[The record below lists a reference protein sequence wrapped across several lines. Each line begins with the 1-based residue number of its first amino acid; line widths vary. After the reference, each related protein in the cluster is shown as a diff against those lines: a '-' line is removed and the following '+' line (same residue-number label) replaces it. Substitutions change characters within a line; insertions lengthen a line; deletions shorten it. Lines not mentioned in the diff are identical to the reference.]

1 MLKFIECEK
10 FIENGVPRGKIEFFS
25 GLNICLGEDNAE
37 NSIGKSTFLFAVDFC
52 FGGDSYCSQK
62 ELLKEVGNHKINF
75 CLEFDNEPYYF
86 SRSTE
91 NSKEV
96 AFCDENFN
104 IMKKISDIDFK
115 DFLLE
120 KYNLAETGL
129 SFRQAVTSFIRIF
142 GKESS
147 EIKNIVGVERYNG
160 GKTGILRNLI
170 KLFEEYD
177 EVKSL
182 EEKSAAIQSE
192 QNEFTSVEKSKI
204 VKNGKIKNL
213 SQLKE
218 SKIRVDQLKD
228 ELLQIAEANKI
239 QTETVD
245 AQRAAQA
252 AELERQITVLKRNR
266 TKLLNEKSILEA
278 NLGSETKIQ
287 KEDFEELKSFFPELN
302 IPHLEEI
309 QNFHKQISKILK
321 KETEE
326 ELAKIED
333 KISENENNLIEA
345 MQTLTKL
352 SVPLSIPKKVLE
364 QYASVSIQKNELE
377 GQVCFYKNS
386 EQISRKLKEIKI
398 ELDDKKNSILKE
410 IAVKINQKL
419 EELSVKVNGDDSY
432 APCLNL
438 NSTSSYSF
446 YAPNDSGTGTAYVS
460 MILYDLAILEL
471 TKLPFVI
478 HDSVLFKNLSDS
490 RVIKVFEEYENSRK
504 QIFVSFDKKNSYGSD
519 ELKKTIEKHKVI
531 ELYAGGGELFGRSW
545 AKKKNSN

>member
-10 FIENGVPRGKIEFFS
+10 FIENGVSRGKIEFFS

-96 AFCDENFN
+96 SVCDEDFN
-104 IMKKISDIDFK
+104 ITKKISDVDFK

-147 EIKNIVGVERYNG
+147 EIKNIVGVEGHNG

-218 SKIRVDQLKD
+218 SEIRVDQLKN

-266 TKLLNEKSILEA
+266 TKLLNEKSILES
-278 NLGSETKIQ
+278 NLGSEDKIQ
-287 KEDFEELKSFFPELN
+287 KENFDELKSFFPDVN

-309 QNFHKQISKILK
+309 QNFHNQITKILK

-326 ELAKIED
+326 ELLKLED
-333 KISENENNLIEA
+333 KMSETEKNLIEA
-345 MQTLTKL
+345 TQELTEL

-377 GQVCFYKNS
+377 GQIGFYKNS
-386 EQISRKLKEIKI
+386 SQISSRLKEMKI
-398 ELDDKKNSILKE
+398 ELDNKKLSILKE
-410 IAVKINQKL
+410 IVSKINQKL
-419 EELSVKVNGDDSY
+419 EELSLKVNGNDSY
-432 APCLNL
+432 APRLNL
-438 NSTSSYSF
+438 DSASSYSF

-490 RVIKVFEEYENSRK
+490 RVIRVFEEYENSRK

>member
-129 SFRQAVTSFIRIF
+129 SFRQAITSFIRIF

-218 SKIRVDQLKD
+218 SEIRVDQLKD

-287 KEDFEELKSFFPELN
+287 KKDFEELKSFFPELN

-438 NSTSSYSF
+438 NSASSYIF

-460 MILYDLAILEL
+460 MVLYDLAILEL
-471 TKLPFVI
+471 TNLSFVI
-478 HDSVLFKNLSDS
+478 HDSILFKNLSDN

-504 QIFVSFDKKNSYGSD
+504 QIFVSFDKKNSYESD
-519 ELKKTIEKHKVI
+519 SLKKTIENHTVI

-545 AKKKNSN
+545 AKKKISN

>member
-10 FIENGVPRGKIEFFS
+10 FIENGVLRGKIEFFS

-104 IMKKISDIDFK
+104 IMKKISDVDFK

-120 KYNLAETGL
+120 KYNLAETCL

-147 EIKNIVGVERYNG
+147 EIKNIVGVEGHNG

-182 EEKSAAIQSE
+182 EEKAAAIQSE

-218 SKIRVDQLKD
+218 SEIRVDQLNE

-309 QNFHKQISKILK
+309 QNFHNQITKILK
-321 KETEE
+321 EETEE
-326 ELAKIED
+326 ELLKLED
-333 KISENENNLIEA
+333 KISGNEKNLIEST
-345 MQTLTKL
+345 QELTKL
-352 SVPLSIPKKVLE
+352 RVPLSIPKKVLE

-377 GQVCFYKNS
+377 GQITFYKNS
-386 EQISRKLKEIKI
+386 KQISSRLKETKI
-398 ELDDKKNSILKE
+398 ELDGKKLSILEE
-410 IAVKINQKL
+410 IAAKINRKL
-419 EELSVKVNGDDSY
+419 EEFSGKVNDNDSP
-432 APCLNL
+432 PCLNL

-446 YAPNDSGTGTAYVS
+446 YALNDSGTGTAYVS

-519 ELKKTIEKHKVI
+519 ALKKTIEKHRVI

>member
-10 FIENGVPRGKIEFFS
+10 FIENGVLRRKIEFFS

-37 NSIGKSTFLFAVDFC
+37 NSIGKSTFLFAIDFC

-104 IMKKISDIDFK
+104 IIKKISDVDFK

-147 EIKNIVGVERYNG
+147 EIKNIVGVEGHNG

-182 EEKSAAIQSE
+182 EEKAAAIQSE

-218 SKIRVDQLKD
+218 SEIRVDQLKN

-252 AELERQITVLKRNR
+252 AELERQITILKRNR
-266 TKLLNEKSILEA
+266 TKLLNEKTILEA

-287 KEDFEELKSFFPELN
+287 KENLDELKSFFPELN
-302 IPHLEEI
+302 ILHIEKI
-309 QNFHKQISKILK
+309 QNFHNQIAKILK

-333 KISENENNLIEA
+333 KISGNENNLIEA
-345 MQTLTKL
+345 TQALTEL
-352 SVPLSIPKKVLE
+352 RVPVSIPKKILE
-364 QYASVSIQKNELE
+364 QYAAVSIQKNELE

-419 EELSVKVNGDDSY
+419 EELSGKVNGDDSY

-438 NSTSSYSF
+438 NSASSYIF

-471 TKLPFVI
+471 AKLPFVI
-478 HDSVLFKNLSDS
+478 HDSILFKNLSDS

-504 QIFVSFDKKNSYGSD
+504 QIFVSFDKKNSYESD
-519 ELKKTIEKHKVI
+519 SLKKTIENHTVI

-545 AKKKNSN
+545 AKKKISN

>member
-10 FIENGVPRGKIEFFS
+10 FIEKGLPRGRIEFFP

-52 FGGDSYCSQK
+52 FCGNGYCLQK
-62 ELLKEVGNHKINF
+62 GFLDEAGNHKINF

-91 NSKEV
+91 NYKEV

-104 IMKKISDIDFK
+104 IMKKISDVDFK

-120 KYNLAETGL
+120 KYNLAESGL
-129 SFRQAVTSFIRIF
+129 SFRQAVTPFIRIF

-147 EIKNIVGVERYNG
+147 EIKNIVGVESHFG

-177 EVKSL
+177 EVKVL

-204 VKNGKIKNL
+204 VKNGRIKNL

-218 SKIRVDQLKD
+218 SESKLDQLNE
-228 ELLQIAEANKI
+228 ELLQIAESNKI
-239 QTETVD
+239 QTEIVD
-245 AQRAAQA
+245 AQRAVQA
-252 AELERQITVLKRNR
+252 AELEKQITVLKRNR

-309 QNFHKQISKILK
+309 QNFHNQITKILK
-321 KETEE
+321 EETEE
-326 ELAKIED
+326 ELLKLED
-333 KISENENNLIEA
+333 KISGNEKNLIEST
-345 MQTLTKL
+345 QKLTEL
-352 SVPLSIPKKVLE
+352 RVPLSIPKKILE
-364 QYASVSIQKNELE
+364 QYAAASIQKNDLE
-377 GQVCFYKNS
+377 GQITFYKNS
-386 EQISRKLKEIKI
+386 KQISSRLKETKI
-398 ELDDKKNSILKE
+398 ELDGKKLSILEE
-410 IAVKINQKL
+410 IAAKINRKL
-419 EELSVKVNGDDSY
+419 EEFSGKVNDNDSP
-432 APCLNL
+432 PCLNL

-471 TKLPFVI
+471 TNLPFLI
-478 HDSVLFKNLSDS
+478 HDSVLFKNLSDN

-519 ELKKTIEKHKVI
+519 ALKKTIEKHRVI

>member
-10 FIENGVPRGKIEFFS
+10 FIENGVSRGKIEFFS

-96 AFCDENFN
+96 SVCDEDFN
-104 IMKKISDIDFK
+104 ITKKISDVDFK
-115 DFLLE
+115 DFLFE

-147 EIKNIVGVERYNG
+147 EIKNIVGVEGHNG

-218 SKIRVDQLKD
+218 SEIRVDQLKD
-228 ELLQIAEANKI
+228 ELLQIAESNKI
-239 QTETVD
+239 QTEIVD
-245 AQRAAQA
+245 AQRAVQA
-252 AELERQITVLKRNR
+252 AELEKQITVLKRNR

-302 IPHLEEI
+302 IPHIEEI
-309 QNFHKQISKILK
+309 QNFHNKIARILK

-326 ELAKIED
+326 ELLKLED
-333 KISENENNLIEA
+333 KISVNEKNLIETA
-345 MQTLTKL
+345 QELTEL
-352 SVPLSIPKKVLE
+352 SVPVSIPKKVLE
-364 QYASVSIQKNELE
+364 QYAAVSIQKNELE
-377 GQVCFYKNS
+377 GQIVFYKNS
-386 EQISRKLKEIKI
+386 KQISSRLKETKI
-398 ELDDKKNSILKE
+398 ELDGKKLSILKE
-410 IAVKINQKL
+410 IAAKINRKL
-419 EELSVKVNGDDSY
+419 EEFSDKVNDNDSP
-432 APCLNL
+432 PCLNL

-490 RVIKVFEEYENSRK
+490 RVIRVFEEYENSRK

-519 ELKKTIEKHKVI
+519 ALKKTIEKHRVI

>member
-218 SKIRVDQLKD
+218 SEIRVDQLKD

-438 NSTSSYSF
+438 NSASSYIF

-460 MILYDLAILEL
+460 MVLYDLAILEL
-471 TKLPFVI
+471 TNLSFVI
-478 HDSVLFKNLSDS
+478 HDSILFKNLSDN

-504 QIFVSFDKKNSYGSD
+504 QIFVSFDKKNSYESD
-519 ELKKTIEKHKVI
+519 SLKKTIENHTVI

-545 AKKKNSN
+545 AKKKISN

>member
-10 FIENGVPRGKIEFFS
+10 FIENEVPRGKIEFFS

-170 KLFEEYD
+170 KLFEEY
-177 EVKSL
+177 EEIKNL
-182 EEKSAAIQSE
+182 EEKSDAIQSE
-192 QNEFTSVEKSKI
+192 KDEFSSVEKSKI
-204 VKNGKIKNL
+204 VKDGKIKNL

-218 SKIRVDQLKD
+218 SEIRVDQLKN

-326 ELAKIED
+326 EVAKIED

-438 NSTSSYSF
+438 NSASSYIF

-478 HDSVLFKNLSDS
+478 HDSVLFKNLSDN

-504 QIFVSFDKKNSYGSD
+504 QIFVSFDKKNSYESD
-519 ELKKTIEKHKVI
+519 SLKKTIENHTVI

-545 AKKKNSN
+545 AKKKISN

>member
-10 FIENGVPRGKIEFFS
+10 FIENGVLRRKIEFFS

-37 NSIGKSTFLFAVDFC
+37 NSIGKSTFLFAIDFC

-104 IMKKISDIDFK
+104 IIKKISDVDFK

-147 EIKNIVGVERYNG
+147 EIKNIVGVEGHNG

-218 SKIRVDQLKD
+218 SEIRVDQLKD

-266 TKLLNEKSILEA
+266 TKLLNEKTILEA

-287 KEDFEELKSFFPELN
+287 KENLDELKSFFPELN
-302 IPHLEEI
+302 IPHIEEI
-309 QNFHKQISKILK
+309 QNFHNQIAKILK

-333 KISENENNLIEA
+333 KISGNENNLIEA
-345 MQTLTKL
+345 TQALTEL
-352 SVPLSIPKKVLE
+352 RVPVSIPKKILE
-364 QYASVSIQKNELE
+364 QYAAVSIQKNELE

-386 EQISRKLKEIKI
+386 EQISSKLKEIKI

-419 EELSVKVNGDDSY
+419 EELSGKVNGDDSY

-438 NSTSSYSF
+438 NSASSYIF

-471 TKLPFVI
+471 AKLPFVI
-478 HDSVLFKNLSDS
+478 HDSILFKNLSDS

-504 QIFVSFDKKNSYGSD
+504 QIFVSFDKKNSYESD
-519 ELKKTIEKHKVI
+519 SLKKTIENHTVI

-545 AKKKNSN
+545 AKKKISN

>member
-10 FIENGVPRGKIEFFS
+10 FIENGVSRGKIEFFS

-96 AFCDENFN
+96 SVCDEDFN
-104 IMKKISDIDFK
+104 ITKKISDVDFK

-147 EIKNIVGVERYNG
+147 EIKNIVGVEGHNG

-170 KLFEEYD
+170 KLIEEYD

-218 SKIRVDQLKD
+218 SEIRVDQLKD
-228 ELLQIAEANKI
+228 ELLQIAESNKI
-239 QTETVD
+239 QTEIVD
-245 AQRAAQA
+245 AQRAVQA
-252 AELERQITVLKRNR
+252 AELEKQITVLKRNR

-302 IPHLEEI
+302 IPHIEEI
-309 QNFHKQISKILK
+309 QNFHNKIARILK

-326 ELAKIED
+326 ELLKLED
-333 KISENENNLIEA
+333 KISVNEKNLIETT
-345 MQTLTKL
+345 QELTEL
-352 SVPLSIPKKVLE
+352 SVPVSIPKKVLE
-364 QYASVSIQKNELE
+364 QYAAVSIQKNELE
-377 GQVCFYKNS
+377 GQIVFYKNS
-386 EQISRKLKEIKI
+386 KQISSRLKETKI
-398 ELDDKKNSILKE
+398 ELDGKKLSILKE
-410 IAVKINQKL
+410 IAAKINRKL
-419 EELSVKVNGDDSY
+419 EEFSGKVNDNDSP
-432 APCLNL
+432 PCLNL
-438 NSTSSYSF
+438 NSSSSYSF

>member
-218 SKIRVDQLKD
+218 SEIRVDQLKD

-266 TKLLNEKSILEA
+266 TKLLNEKSILES
-278 NLGSETKIQ
+278 NLGSEDKIQ
-287 KEDFEELKSFFPELN
+287 KENFDELKSFFPELN

-309 QNFHKQISKILK
+309 QNFHKQITKILK

-326 ELAKIED
+326 ELLKLED
-333 KISENENNLIEA
+333 KISEIEKSLIEA
-345 MQTLTKL
+345 MQELTEL
-352 SVPLSIPKKVLE
+352 SVPVSIPKKVLE
-364 QYASVSIQKNELE
+364 QYAAVSIQKNELE
-377 GQVCFYKNS
+377 EQIGFYKNS
-386 EQISRKLKEIKI
+386 KQISNRLKETKI
-398 ELDDKKNSILKE
+398 ELNDKKLSILEE
-410 IAVKINQKL
+410 IVSKINLKL
-419 EELSVKVNGDDSY
+419 EELSGKVNGNDSY
-432 APCLNL
+432 APRLNL
-438 NSTSSYSF
+438 NSASSYNF
-446 YAPNDSGTGTAYVS
+446 YAPKDGGAGTAYVS
-460 MILYDLAILEL
+460 MILYDLAVLEL

-478 HDSVLFKNLSDS
+478 HDSILFKNLSDS

-504 QIFVSFDKKNSYGSD
+504 QIFVSFDKKNSYESD
-519 ELKKTIEKHKVI
+519 SLKKTIENHTVI

-545 AKKKNSN
+545 AKKKISN

>member
-10 FIENGVPRGKIEFFS
+10 FIEKRLPRGRIEFFP

-37 NSIGKSTFLFAVDFC
+37 NSIGKSTFLFAIDFC

-62 ELLKEVGNHKINF
+62 GFLDEAGNHKINF

-91 NSKEV
+91 NSKEI
-96 AFCDENFN
+96 ALCDEDFN
-104 IMKKISDIDFK
+104 ITKKIRDDEFK
-115 DFLLE
+115 KFLLE
-120 KYNLAETGL
+120 KYNLTETGL
-129 SFRQAVTSFIRIF
+129 SFRQVVTSFIRIF

-147 EIKNIVGVERYNG
+147 EIKNIVGVEGHNG

-170 KLFEEYD
+170 KLFEKYD
-177 EVKSL
+177 EVKTL

-192 QNEFTSVEKSKI
+192 QNEFTSVERSKI

-213 SQLKE
+213 FQLKE
-218 SKIRVDQLKD
+218 SESKLDQLNE
-228 ELLQIAEANKI
+228 ELSQIVESNKI

-266 TKLLNEKSILEA
+266 TKLLNEKSILET
-278 NLGSETKIQ
+278 NFGSETKIQ
-287 KEDFEELKSFFPELN
+287 KENLDELKSFFPELN
-302 IPHLEEI
+302 IPHIEEI
-309 QNFHKQISKILK
+309 QNFHNQIAKILK

-333 KISENENNLIEA
+333 KISGNENNLIEA
-345 MQTLTKL
+345 TQALTEL
-352 SVPLSIPKKVLE
+352 RVPVSIPKKILE
-364 QYASVSIQKNELE
+364 QYAAVSIQKNELE

-419 EELSVKVNGDDSY
+419 EELNGKVNGNDSCS
-432 APCLNL
+432 PRLNL
-438 NSTSSYSF
+438 NSSSSYSF
-446 YAPNDSGTGTAYVS
+446 YAPNDNGTGTAYVS

-471 TKLPFVI
+471 TNLPFVI
-478 HDSVLFKNLSDS
+478 HDSILFKNLSDS

-504 QIFVSFDKKNSYGSD
+504 QIFVSFDKKNSYESD
-519 ELKKTIEKHKVI
+519 SLKKTIENHTVI

-545 AKKKNSN
+545 AKKKISN

>member
-10 FIENGVPRGKIEFFS
+10 FIENGVLRRKIEFFS

-37 NSIGKSTFLFAVDFC
+37 NSIGKSTFLFAIDFC

-86 SRSTE
+86 LRSTE

-104 IMKKISDIDFK
+104 IIKKISDVDFK

-147 EIKNIVGVERYNG
+147 EIKNIVGVEGHNG

-182 EEKSAAIQSE
+182 EEKAAAIQSE

-218 SKIRVDQLKD
+218 SEIRVDQLKN

-252 AELERQITVLKRNR
+252 AKLEKQITVLKRNR

-309 QNFHKQISKILK
+309 QNFHNQITKILK
-321 KETEE
+321 EETEE
-326 ELAKIED
+326 ELLKLED
-333 KISENENNLIEA
+333 KISGNEKNLIEST
-345 MQTLTKL
+345 QKLTEL
-352 SVPLSIPKKVLE
+352 RVPLSIPKKILE
-364 QYASVSIQKNELE
+364 QYAAASIQKNELE
-377 GQVCFYKNS
+377 GQITFYKNS
-386 EQISRKLKEIKI
+386 KQISSRLKETKI
-398 ELDDKKNSILKE
+398 ELDGKKLSILEE
-410 IAVKINQKL
+410 IAAKINRKL
-419 EELSVKVNGDDSY
+419 EEFSGKVNDNDSP
-432 APCLNL
+432 PCLNL

-490 RVIKVFEEYENSRK
+490 RVIRVFEEYENSRK

-519 ELKKTIEKHKVI
+519 ALKKTIEKHRVI

>member
-218 SKIRVDQLKD
+218 SEIRVDQLKD

-239 QTETVD
+239 QAETVD

-438 NSTSSYSF
+438 NSASSYIF

-460 MILYDLAILEL
+460 MVLYDLAILEL
-471 TKLPFVI
+471 TNLSFVI
-478 HDSVLFKNLSDS
+478 HDSILFKNLSDN

-504 QIFVSFDKKNSYGSD
+504 QIFVSFDKKNSYESD
-519 ELKKTIEKHKVI
+519 SLKKTIENHTVI

-545 AKKKNSN
+545 AKKKISN

>member
-10 FIENGVPRGKIEFFS
+10 FIENGVLRRKIEFFS

-37 NSIGKSTFLFAVDFC
+37 NSIGKSTFLFAIDFC

-104 IMKKISDIDFK
+104 IIKKISDVDFK

-120 KYNLAETGL
+120 RYNLAETGL

-147 EIKNIVGVERYNG
+147 EIKNIVGVEGHNG

-182 EEKSAAIQSE
+182 EEKAAAIQSE

-218 SKIRVDQLKD
+218 SEIRVDQLKN

-252 AELERQITVLKRNR
+252 AELERQITILKRNR
-266 TKLLNEKSILEA
+266 TKLLNEKTILEA

-287 KEDFEELKSFFPELN
+287 KENLDELKSFFPELN
-302 IPHLEEI
+302 ILHIEEI
-309 QNFHKQISKILK
+309 QNFHNQIAKILK

-333 KISENENNLIEA
+333 KISGNENNLIEA
-345 MQTLTKL
+345 TQALTEL
-352 SVPLSIPKKVLE
+352 RVPVSIPKKILE
-364 QYASVSIQKNELE
+364 QYAAVSIQKNELE

-419 EELSVKVNGDDSY
+419 EELSGKVNGDDSY

-438 NSTSSYSF
+438 NSASSYIF

-471 TKLPFVI
+471 AKLPFVI
-478 HDSVLFKNLSDS
+478 HDSILFKNLSDS

-504 QIFVSFDKKNSYGSD
+504 QIFVSFDKKNSYESD
-519 ELKKTIEKHKVI
+519 SLKKTIENHTVI

-545 AKKKNSN
+545 AKKKISN

>member
-10 FIENGVPRGKIEFFS
+10 FIENGVLRRKIEFFS

-104 IMKKISDIDFK
+104 IMKKISDVDFK
-115 DFLLE
+115 NFLLE
-120 KYNLAETGL
+120 KYNLAETCL

-142 GKESS
+142 GKKSS
-147 EIKNIVGVERYNG
+147 EIKNIVGVEGHNG

-182 EEKSAAIQSE
+182 EEKAAAIQSE

-218 SKIRVDQLKD
+218 SEIRVDQLNE

-309 QNFHKQISKILK
+309 QNFHNQITKILK
-321 KETEE
+321 EETEE
-326 ELAKIED
+326 ELLKLED
-333 KISENENNLIEA
+333 KISGNEKNLIEST
-345 MQTLTKL
+345 QELTKL
-352 SVPLSIPKKVLE
+352 RVPLSIPKKVLE

-377 GQVCFYKNS
+377 GQITFYKNS
-386 EQISRKLKEIKI
+386 KQISSRLKETKI
-398 ELDDKKNSILKE
+398 ELDGKKLSILEE
-410 IAVKINQKL
+410 IAAKINRKL
-419 EELSVKVNGDDSY
+419 EEFSGKVNDNDSP
-432 APCLNL
+432 PCLNL

-519 ELKKTIEKHKVI
+519 ALKKTIEKHRVI

>member
-218 SKIRVDQLKD
+218 SEIRVDQLKD

-266 TKLLNEKSILEA
+266 TKLLNEKSILES
-278 NLGSETKIQ
+278 NLGSEDKIQ
-287 KEDFEELKSFFPELN
+287 KENFDELKSFFPDVN

-309 QNFHKQISKILK
+309 QNFHKQITKILK

-326 ELAKIED
+326 ELLKLED
-333 KISENENNLIEA
+333 KISEIEKSLIEA
-345 MQTLTKL
+345 MQELTEL
-352 SVPLSIPKKVLE
+352 SVPVSIPKKVLE
-364 QYASVSIQKNELE
+364 QYAAVSIQKNELE

-438 NSTSSYSF
+438 NSASSYIF

-460 MILYDLAILEL
+460 MVLYDLAILEL
-471 TKLPFVI
+471 TNLSFVI
-478 HDSVLFKNLSDS
+478 HDSILFKNLSDN

-504 QIFVSFDKKNSYGSD
+504 QIFVSFDKKNSYESD
-519 ELKKTIEKHKVI
+519 SLKKTIENHTVI

-545 AKKKNSN
+545 AKKKISN

>member
-10 FIENGVPRGKIEFFS
+10 FIENGVLRRKIEFFS

-37 NSIGKSTFLFAVDFC
+37 NSIGKSTFLFAIDFC

-104 IMKKISDIDFK
+104 ITKKISDVDFK
-115 DFLLE
+115 NFLLE

-129 SFRQAVTSFIRIF
+129 SFRQAVTSFVRIF

-147 EIKNIVGVERYNG
+147 EIKNIVGVEGHNG

-182 EEKSAAIQSE
+182 EEKAAAIQSE

-218 SKIRVDQLKD
+218 SESKLDQLNE
-228 ELLQIAEANKI
+228 ELSQIAESNKI

-252 AELERQITVLKRNR
+252 AELERQITILKRNR
-266 TKLLNEKSILEA
+266 TKLLNEKTILEA

-287 KEDFEELKSFFPELN
+287 KENLDELKSFFPELN
-302 IPHLEEI
+302 ILHIEEI
-309 QNFHKQISKILK
+309 QNFHNQIAKILK

-333 KISENENNLIEA
+333 KISGNENNLIEA
-345 MQTLTKL
+345 TQALTEL
-352 SVPLSIPKKVLE
+352 RVPVSIPKKILE
-364 QYASVSIQKNELE
+364 QYAAVSIQKNEIE

-419 EELSVKVNGDDSY
+419 EELSGKVNGDDSY

-438 NSTSSYSF
+438 NSASSYIF

-471 TKLPFVI
+471 AKLPFVI
-478 HDSVLFKNLSDS
+478 HDSILFKNLSDS

-504 QIFVSFDKKNSYGSD
+504 QIFVSFDKKNSYESD
-519 ELKKTIEKHKVI
+519 SLKKTIENHTVI

-545 AKKKNSN
+545 AKKKISN

>member
-75 CLEFDNEPYYF
+75 CFEFDNEPYYF

-218 SKIRVDQLKD
+218 SEIRVDQLKD

-438 NSTSSYSF
+438 NSASSYIF

-460 MILYDLAILEL
+460 MVLYDLAILEL
-471 TKLPFVI
+471 TNLSFVI
-478 HDSVLFKNLSDS
+478 HDSILFKNLSDN

-504 QIFVSFDKKNSYGSD
+504 QIFVSFDKKNSYESD
-519 ELKKTIEKHKVI
+519 SLKKTIENHTVI

-545 AKKKNSN
+545 AKKKISN

>member
-218 SKIRVDQLKD
+218 SEIRVDQLKN

-438 NSTSSYSF
+438 NSASSYIF

-460 MILYDLAILEL
+460 MVLYDLAILEL
-471 TKLPFVI
+471 TNLSFVI
-478 HDSVLFKNLSDS
+478 HDSILFKNLSDN

-504 QIFVSFDKKNSYGSD
+504 QIFVSFDKKNSYESD
-519 ELKKTIEKHKVI
+519 SLKKTIENHRVI
-531 ELYAGGGELFGRSW
+531 ELYAGGGELFGCSW

>member
-10 FIENGVPRGKIEFFS
+10 FIEKGLPRGRIEFFP

-52 FGGDSYCSQK
+52 FGGNSYCSQK
-62 ELLKEVGNHKINF
+62 GLLEEVGNHKINF
-75 CLEFDNEPYYF
+75 CIEFDNEPYYF

-96 AFCDENFN
+96 AVCDENFN
-104 IMKKISDIDFK
+104 IMKKISDVDFK

-129 SFRQAVTSFIRIF
+129 SFRQVVTSFVRIF
-142 GKESS
+142 GKNSS
-147 EIKNIVGVERYNG
+147 EIKHIVGVEGHNG
-160 GKTGILRNLI
+160 GKKEILRNLI
-170 KLFEEYD
+170 KLFEKYD
-177 EVKSL
+177 EIKNL
-182 EEKSAAIQSE
+182 EEKSAAIQLEKDEIS
-192 QNEFTSVEKSKI
+192 SVAKSKI
-204 VKNGKIKNL
+204 VKDGKIKSL

-218 SKIRVDQLKD
+218 SETRLDQLNE
-228 ELLQIAEANKI
+228 ELSQIAESNKI

-252 AELERQITVLKRNR
+252 AELEKQITVLKRIR
-266 TKLLNEKSILEA
+266 TKLLNEKSIVEA

-287 KEDFEELKSFFPELN
+287 KENFDELKSFFPDVN
-302 IPHLEEI
+302 IPHIEEI
-309 QNFHKQISKILK
+309 QKFHNQIIKILK
-321 KETEE
+321 EEAEE
-326 ELAKIED
+326 ELLKLED
-333 KISENENNLIEA
+333 KISGNEKNLIEST
-345 MQTLTKL
+345 QKLTEL
-352 SVPLSIPKKVLE
+352 RVPLSIPKKILE
-364 QYASVSIQKNELE
+364 QYAAASIQKNDLE
-377 GQVCFYKNS
+377 GQITFYKNS
-386 EQISRKLKEIKI
+386 KQISSRLKETKI
-398 ELDDKKNSILKE
+398 ELDGKKLSILEE
-410 IAVKINQKL
+410 IAAKINRKL
-419 EELSVKVNGDDSY
+419 EEFSGKVNNNDSP
-432 APCLNL
+432 PCLNL

-478 HDSVLFKNLSDS
+478 HDSVLFKNLSDN
-490 RVIKVFEEYENSRK
+490 RVIKVFEEYGNSRK

-519 ELKKTIEKHKVI
+519 ALKKTIEKHRVI

>member
-10 FIENGVPRGKIEFFS
+10 FIENGVLRRKIEFFS

-37 NSIGKSTFLFAVDFC
+37 NSIGKSTFLFAIDFC

-104 IMKKISDIDFK
+104 IIKKISDVDFK

-147 EIKNIVGVERYNG
+147 EIKNIVGVEGHNG

-182 EEKSAAIQSE
+182 EEKAAAIQSE

-218 SKIRVDQLKD
+218 SEIRVDQLKN

-252 AELERQITVLKRNR
+252 AKLEKQITVLKRNR

-309 QNFHKQISKILK
+309 QNFHNQITKILK
-321 KETEE
+321 EETVE
-326 ELAKIED
+326 ELLKLED
-333 KISENENNLIEA
+333 KISGNEKNLIEST
-345 MQTLTKL
+345 QELTEL
-352 SVPLSIPKKVLE
+352 RVPLSIPKKILE
-364 QYASVSIQKNELE
+364 QYAAASIQKNELE
-377 GQVCFYKNS
+377 GQITFYKNS
-386 EQISRKLKEIKI
+386 KQISSRLKETKI
-398 ELDDKKNSILKE
+398 ELDGKKLSILEE
-410 IAVKINQKL
+410 IAAKINRKL
-419 EELSVKVNGDDSY
+419 EEFSGKVNDNDSP
-432 APCLNL
+432 PCLNL

-490 RVIKVFEEYENSRK
+490 RVIRVFEEYENSRK

-519 ELKKTIEKHKVI
+519 ALKKTIEKHRVI

>member
-10 FIENGVPRGKIEFFS
+10 FIENGVLRRKIEFFS

-37 NSIGKSTFLFAVDFC
+37 NSIGKSTFLFAIDFC

-104 IMKKISDIDFK
+104 IIKKISDVDFK
-115 DFLLE
+115 NFLLE

-129 SFRQAVTSFIRIF
+129 SFREVVTSFVRIF

-147 EIKNIVGVERYNG
+147 EIKNIVGVEGHNG

-182 EEKSAAIQSE
+182 EEKAAAIQSE

-218 SKIRVDQLKD
+218 SEARLEQLNNK
-228 ELLQIAEANKI
+228 LSQIAEANKI

-309 QNFHKQISKILK
+309 QNFHNQITKILK
-321 KETEE
+321 EETEE
-326 ELAKIED
+326 ELLKLED
-333 KISENENNLIEA
+333 KISGNEKNLIEST
-345 MQTLTKL
+345 QELTKL
-352 SVPLSIPKKVLE
+352 RVPLSIPKKVLE

-377 GQVCFYKNS
+377 GQITFYKNS
-386 EQISRKLKEIKI
+386 KQISSRLKETKI
-398 ELDDKKNSILKE
+398 ELDGKKLSILEE
-410 IAVKINQKL
+410 IAAKINRKL
-419 EELSVKVNGDDSY
+419 EEFSGKVNDNDSP
-432 APCLNL
+432 PCLNL

-490 RVIKVFEEYENSRK
+490 RVIRVFEEYENSRK

-519 ELKKTIEKHKVI
+519 ALKKTIEKHRVI

>member
-10 FIENGVPRGKIEFFS
+10 FIENGVLRRKIEFFS

-37 NSIGKSTFLFAVDFC
+37 NSIGKSTFLFAIDFC

-104 IMKKISDIDFK
+104 IIKKISDVDFK

-147 EIKNIVGVERYNG
+147 EIKNIVGVEGHNG

-170 KLFEEYD
+170 KLFEEY
-177 EVKSL
+177 EEIKNL
-182 EEKSAAIQSE
+182 EEKSDAIQSE
-192 QNEFTSVEKSKI
+192 KDEFSSVEKSKI
-204 VKNGKIKNL
+204 VKDGKIKNL

-218 SKIRVDQLKD
+218 SEIRVDQLKN

-266 TKLLNEKSILEA
+266 TKLLNEKSILES
-278 NLGSETKIQ
+278 NLGSEDKIQ
-287 KEDFEELKSFFPELN
+287 KENFDELKSFFPDVN

-309 QNFHKQISKILK
+309 QNFHKQITKILK

-326 ELAKIED
+326 ELLKLED
-333 KISENENNLIEA
+333 KISEIEKSLIEA
-345 MQTLTKL
+345 MQELTEL
-352 SVPLSIPKKVLE
+352 SVPVSIPKKVLE
-364 QYASVSIQKNELE
+364 QYAAVSIQKNELE
-377 GQVCFYKNS
+377 GQIVFYRNS
-386 EQISRKLKEIKI
+386 KQISSRLKEMKI
-398 ELDDKKNSILKE
+398 ELDDKKLSILEE
-410 IAVKINQKL
+410 IVSKINLKL
-419 EELSVKVNGDDSY
+419 EELSGKVNGNDSY
-432 APCLNL
+432 PPRLNL
-438 NSTSSYSF
+438 DSASSYSF
-446 YAPNDSGTGTAYVS
+446 YAPKDGGAGTAYVS

-478 HDSVLFKNLSDS
+478 HDSVLFKNLSDN

-504 QIFVSFDKKNSYGSD
+504 QIFVSFDKKNSYESD
-519 ELKKTIEKHKVI
+519 ELKKTIENHTVI
-531 ELYAGGGELFGRSW
+531 ELYAGGGELFGCSW

>member
-10 FIENGVPRGKIEFFS
+10 FIENGVLRRKIEFFS

-37 NSIGKSTFLFAVDFC
+37 NSIGKSTFLFAIDFC

-104 IMKKISDIDFK
+104 IIKKISDVDFK

-147 EIKNIVGVERYNG
+147 EIKNIVGVEGHNG

-182 EEKSAAIQSE
+182 EEKAAAIQSE

-218 SKIRVDQLKD
+218 SEIRVDQLKN

-266 TKLLNEKSILEA
+266 TKLLNEKTILEA

-287 KEDFEELKSFFPELN
+287 KENLDELKSFFPELN
-302 IPHLEEI
+302 IPHIEEI
-309 QNFHKQISKILK
+309 QNFHNQIAKILK

-333 KISENENNLIEA
+333 KISGNENNLIEA
-345 MQTLTKL
+345 TQALTEL
-352 SVPLSIPKKVLE
+352 RVPVSIPKKILE
-364 QYASVSIQKNELE
+364 QYAAVSIQKNELE

-419 EELSVKVNGDDSY
+419 EELSGKVNGDDSY

-438 NSTSSYSF
+438 NSASSYIF

-460 MILYDLAILEL
+460 MILYDLAILEIA
-471 TKLPFVI
+471 KLPFVI
-478 HDSVLFKNLSDS
+478 HDSILFKNLSDS

-504 QIFVSFDKKNSYGSD
+504 QIFVSFDKKNSYESD
-519 ELKKTIEKHKVI
+519 SLKKTIENHTVI

-545 AKKKNSN
+545 AKKKISN

>member
-10 FIENGVPRGKIEFFS
+10 FIENGVLRRKIEFFS

-37 NSIGKSTFLFAVDFC
+37 NSIGKSTFLFAIDFC

-104 IMKKISDIDFK
+104 IIKKISVVDFK

-147 EIKNIVGVERYNG
+147 EIKNIVGVEGHNG

-182 EEKSAAIQSE
+182 EEKAAAIQSE

-218 SKIRVDQLKD
+218 SEIRVDQLKN

-266 TKLLNEKSILEA
+266 TKLLNEKTILEA

-287 KEDFEELKSFFPELN
+287 KENLDELKSFFPELN
-302 IPHLEEI
+302 ILHIEEI
-309 QNFHKQISKILK
+309 QNFHNQIAKILK

-333 KISENENNLIEA
+333 KISGNENNLIEA
-345 MQTLTKL
+345 TQALTEL
-352 SVPLSIPKKVLE
+352 RVPVSIPKKILE
-364 QYASVSIQKNELE
+364 QYAAVSIQKNELE

-419 EELSVKVNGDDSY
+419 EELSGKVNGDDSY

-438 NSTSSYSF
+438 NSASSYIF

-471 TKLPFVI
+471 AKLPFVI
-478 HDSVLFKNLSDS
+478 HDSILFKNLSDS

-504 QIFVSFDKKNSYGSD
+504 QIFVSFDKKNSYESD
-519 ELKKTIEKHKVI
+519 SLKKTIENHTVI

-545 AKKKNSN
+545 AKKKISN

>member
-10 FIENGVPRGKIEFFS
+10 FIENGVLRGKIEFFS

-37 NSIGKSTFLFAVDFC
+37 NSIGKSSFLFAVDFC

-104 IMKKISDIDFK
+104 IMKKISDVDFK

-120 KYNLAETGL
+120 KYNLAETCL

-147 EIKNIVGVERYNG
+147 EIKNIVGVEGHNG

-182 EEKSAAIQSE
+182 EEKAAAIQSE

-204 VKNGKIKNL
+204 VKSGKIKNL

-218 SKIRVDQLKD
+218 SEIRVDQLNE

-309 QNFHKQISKILK
+309 QNFHNQITKILK
-321 KETEE
+321 EETEE
-326 ELAKIED
+326 ELLKLED
-333 KISENENNLIEA
+333 KISGNEKNLIEST
-345 MQTLTKL
+345 QELTKL
-352 SVPLSIPKKVLE
+352 RVPLSIPKKVLE

-377 GQVCFYKNS
+377 GQITFYKNS
-386 EQISRKLKEIKI
+386 KQISSRLKETKI
-398 ELDDKKNSILKE
+398 ELDGKKLSILEE
-410 IAVKINQKL
+410 IAAKINRKL
-419 EELSVKVNGDDSY
+419 EEFSGKVNDNDSP
-432 APCLNL
+432 PCLNL

-519 ELKKTIEKHKVI
+519 ALKKTIEKHRVI

>member
-10 FIENGVPRGKIEFFS
+10 FIENGVSRGKIEFFS

-96 AFCDENFN
+96 SVCDEDFN
-104 IMKKISDIDFK
+104 ITKKISDVDFK

-147 EIKNIVGVERYNG
+147 EIKNIVGVEGHNG

-218 SKIRVDQLKD
+218 SEIRVDQLKD

-309 QNFHKQISKILK
+309 QNFHNQITKILK
-321 KETEE
+321 EETEE
-326 ELAKIED
+326 ELLKLED
-333 KISENENNLIEA
+333 KISGNEKNLIEST
-345 MQTLTKL
+345 QELTEL
-352 SVPLSIPKKVLE
+352 SVPLSIPKKILE
-364 QYASVSIQKNELE
+364 QYAAASIQKNELE
-377 GQVCFYKNS
+377 GQITFYKNS
-386 EQISRKLKEIKI
+386 KQISSRLKETKI
-398 ELDDKKNSILKE
+398 ELDVKKLSILKE
-410 IAVKINQKL
+410 IAAKINRKL
-419 EELSVKVNGDDSY
+419 EEFSGKVNDNDSP
-432 APCLNL
+432 PCLNL

-478 HDSVLFKNLSDS
+478 HDSVLFKNLSDN
-490 RVIKVFEEYENSRK
+490 RVIKVFEEYEKSNK
-504 QIFVSFDKKNSYGSD
+504 QIFVSFDKKNSYESD
-519 ELKKTIEKHKVI
+519 VLKKTIEKHRVI

>member
-10 FIENGVPRGKIEFFS
+10 FIENGLPRGRIEFFP

-37 NSIGKSTFLFAVDFC
+37 NSIGKSTLLFAVDFC

-62 ELLKEVGNHKINF
+62 GFLEKAGNHKINF
-75 CLEFDNEPYYF
+75 CLEFGKEPYYF

-91 NSKEV
+91 NPKEI
-96 AFCDENFN
+96 ALCDEDFN
-104 IMKKISDIDFK
+104 ITKKIRDDEFK
-115 DFLLE
+115 KFLLE
-120 KYNLAETGL
+120 KYNLTETGL
-129 SFRQAVTSFIRIF
+129 SFRQVVTSFIRIF

-147 EIKNIVGVERYNG
+147 EIKNIVGVEGHNG

-170 KLFEEYD
+170 KLFEKYD
-177 EVKSL
+177 EVKTL

-192 QNEFTSVEKSKI
+192 QNEFTSVERSKI

-213 SQLKE
+213 FQLKE
-218 SKIRVDQLKD
+218 SESKLDQLNE
-228 ELLQIAEANKI
+228 ELSQIAESNKI

-252 AELERQITVLKRNR
+252 AELEKQITVLRRNR
-266 TKLLNEKSILEA
+266 TKLLNEKSILET
-278 NLGSETKIQ
+278 NFGSETKIQ
-287 KEDFEELKSFFPELN
+287 KEDFDELKSFFLNIN
-302 IPHLEEI
+302 IPHIEEI

-345 MQTLTKL
+345 TQELTEL

-364 QYASVSIQKNELE
+364 QYASVSIRKNELE
-377 GQVCFYKNS
+377 EQVGFYKNS

-398 ELDDKKNSILKE
+398 ELDDKKFSILKE

-419 EELSVKVNGDDSY
+419 EELNGKVNGNDSY
-432 APCLNL
+432 SPRLNL
-438 NSTSSYSF
+438 NSSSSYSF
-446 YAPNDSGTGTAYVS
+446 YAPNDNGTGTAYVS

-471 TKLPFVI
+471 TNLPFLI
-478 HDSVLFKNLSDS
+478 HDSVLFKNLSDN

-519 ELKKTIEKHKVI
+519 ELKKTIDNHTVI
-531 ELYAGGGELFGRSW
+531 KLYAGGGELFGCSW

>member
-10 FIENGVPRGKIEFFS
+10 FIENGVLRRKIEFFS

-37 NSIGKSTFLFAVDFC
+37 NSIGKSTFLFAIDFC

-104 IMKKISDIDFK
+104 IIKKISDVDFK

-147 EIKNIVGVERYNG
+147 EIKNIVGVEGHNG

-182 EEKSAAIQSE
+182 EEKAAAIQSE

-218 SKIRVDQLKD
+218 SEIRVDQLKN

-252 AELERQITVLKRNR
+252 AKLEKQITVLKRNR

-309 QNFHKQISKILK
+309 QNFHNQITKILK
-321 KETEE
+321 EETEE
-326 ELAKIED
+326 ELLKLED
-333 KISENENNLIEA
+333 KISGNEKNLIEST
-345 MQTLTKL
+345 QELTKL
-352 SVPLSIPKKVLE
+352 RVPLSIPKKVLE

-377 GQVCFYKNS
+377 GQITFYKNS
-386 EQISRKLKEIKI
+386 KQISSRLKETKI
-398 ELDDKKNSILKE
+398 ELDGKKLSILEE
-410 IAVKINQKL
+410 IAAKINRKL
-419 EELSVKVNGDDSY
+419 EEFSGKVNDNDSP
-432 APCLNL
+432 PCLNL

-519 ELKKTIEKHKVI
+519 ALKKTIEKHRVI